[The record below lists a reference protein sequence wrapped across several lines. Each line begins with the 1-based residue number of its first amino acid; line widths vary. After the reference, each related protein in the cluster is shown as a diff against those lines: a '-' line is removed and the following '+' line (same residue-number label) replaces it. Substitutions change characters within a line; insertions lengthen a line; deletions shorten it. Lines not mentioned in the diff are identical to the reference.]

1 MRAVV
6 LLLCLGFALG
16 TDLKCYK
23 GACGCDMKKD
33 WCTYET
39 APLQGDWCNTNEA
52 NCGNCG
58 GEWCERQVDYVEAS
72 GRCTSE
78 LNRIPPSL
86 DNFDVGEYAHRNDD
100 WDDSQSPAKHDGT
113 SHGSEFTL
121 EQCVNACV
129 NDFSS
134 YSFTIHNVEYECHD
148 PCGCYC
154 VCQSSCDCMKDTSA
168 SYNYDVSTY
177 FLDKNWN
184 GALPGDCTGADGD
197 DDDYFDFL
205 FDQSARDGDMLSDFA
220 GVTGVNMPPCF
231 IGVFEENGPI
241 PSSWCGSPFLGLCNP
256 CVEAFFNDVSCIG
269 VSFSYSFE
277 YECGGNSVGVNPS
290 AINALFD
297 EADDYLDILF
307 LLGQAATEVMAC
319 PLADCAC
326 CHDLVSGTCAE
337 ACTETEINVAAIT
350 YCDVEDL
357 PSRCF
362 KSKCG
367 CPDYTSSDP
376 GFNKAWCYNGNPF
389 VGGEWCNENG
399 DNCGNCGGDWCVW
412 DPTSSF
418 DDDWTHDDYFDA
430 RRLDT
435 SKPATNS
442 LPLQRLAE
450 MKKRDD
456 SEALAAGF
464 KKFLA
469 SLPDEGPKSK
479 DNVLRFLKTVPEESE
494 ESKRITEGALL
505 HFQAAKRRHT
515 KSGTGA
521 FDAAGALKEALLSLK
536 GSK

>member
-6 LLLCLGFALG
+6 FLLCLGFAQAN
-16 TDLKCYK
+16 DLKCYK

-39 APLQGDWCNTNEA
+39 APLQGAWCNANEA

-58 GEWCERQVDYVEAS
+58 GEWCERQVDLQEAS
-72 GRCTSE
+72 GRCASD
-78 LNRIPPSL
+78 LNLTPPSL
-86 DNFDVGEYAHRNDD
+86 DNFDQGQYAQASR
-100 WDDSQSPAKHDGT
+100 DGT

-129 NDFSS
+129 DDFSS

-154 VCQSSCDCMKDTSA
+154 VCQSSCDCMLDTS
-168 SYNYDVSTY
+168 SYKYQVSTY
-177 FLDKNWN
+177 FLNENWN
-184 GALPGDCTGADGD
+184 GELPSECPFGD
-197 DDDYFDFL
+197 DDYAGLVDV
-205 FDQSARDGDMLSDFA
+205 SARDGDMLSKF
-220 GVTGVNMPPCF
+220 GEITGINVPLCLIPALF
-231 IGVFEENGPI
+231 DGPGFGPEYLCDEDNRGLI
-241 PSSWCGSPFLGLCNP
+241 DLCNP
-256 CVEAFFNDVSCIG
+256 CVGAFFDDVFCVG
-269 VSFSYSFE
+269 ATFTTFPSYSFK
-277 YECGGNSVGVNPS
+277 YECGGNSVGVNPP
-290 AINALFD
+290 AIQALID
-297 EADDYLDILF
+297 EEDDYIDILF
-307 LLGQAATEVMAC
+307 GLGQLATASMSC

-337 ACTETEINVAAIT
+337 ACTESEISLAAIL

-376 GFNKAWCYNGNPF
+376 GFNRAWCYNDNNAF
-389 VGGEWCNENG
+389 VGGEWCNDNG

-435 SKPATNS
+435 RKPTTVS

-456 SEALAAGF
+456 SEAMATAF
-464 KKFLA
+464 KKFIA

-494 ESKRITEGALL
+494 ESQRMIEGALL
-505 HFQAAKRRHT
+505 HFQATKRRHT
-515 KSGTGA
+515 KSGTGK

-536 GSK
+536 SSK